1 MAREA
6 FDTMKRYLC
15 SPKVSC
21 AKWVGTGK
29 YCTMAY
35 GAVEG
40 AEQAIVLW
48 LLDEGNCESEK
59 NIVHTKQRKCHILYL
74 RF

>member
-1 MAREA
+1 
-6 FDTMKRYLC
+6 
-15 SPKVSC
+15 
-21 AKWVGTGK
+21 
-29 YCTMAY
+29 MAY

-48 LLDEGNCESEK
+48 LDEGNCESK
-59 NIVHTKQRKCHILYL
+59 KIWHTKNKDIHITYL